1 MGLLA
6 LFGWSLAHASGL
18 QEGAVITPSEL
29 VPQATPAESTEGL
42 DGVLALAEEM
52 RRTGAPGNCRQLLLT
67 IDGDVGDDHRSDYL
81 FLRGFCAELAWD
93 NEAARDDYREVI
105 ARNTSKVDAA
115 RSRLA
120 LVLEDLGDG
129 HGALQ
134 QMVIL
139 HRNEGWDLDDQ
150 ITVNLEKALAEV
162 AAGRRRRGARHV
174 EAALVVAES
183 WKKGSWLSAKARYVL
198 LDVDLRRA
206 EQHVV
211 RGSERHQAAA
221 VTRRVRAFTAAETA
235 MVPLV
240 AHEEPEW
247 ILHGLY
253 RLGGAY
259 LAFGEELVAARP
271 PARLTA
277 EQERIYR
284 DQVAAQQQQLRTRA
298 AHVYDQ
304 GVQLALR
311 LQFES
316 PLVARL
322 QLERD
327 RLGITQ
333 SGSQTPSQ

>member
-18 QEGAVITPSEL
+18 QEGAVMTPSEL

-52 RRTGAPGNCRQLLLT
+52 RRTGAPGNCRQLLMT
-67 IDGDVGDDHRSDYL
+67 IDADVGDDHRSDYL

-93 NEAARDDYREVI
+93 NTAARDDYREVI

-139 HRNEGWDLDDQ
+139 HRNDGWSLDDQ
-150 ITVNLEKALAEV
+150 ITVNLEKAIAEV
-162 AAGRRRRGARHV
+162 AAGRRRSGARHI
-174 EAALVVAES
+174 EAALTVAVS
-183 WKKGSWLSAKARYVL
+183 WKKGSWLPAKARYVL
-198 LDVDLRRA
+198 LDEDLRRA

-211 RGSERHQAAA
+211 NGSERRQAKA
-221 VTRRVRAFTAAETA
+221 VTRRVRAFTDAEAA

-259 LAFGEELVAARP
+259 LAFGDELVAARP
-271 PARLTA
+271 PARLTDA
-277 EQERIYR
+277 QEQIYR
-284 DQVAAQQQQLRTRA
+284 DQVATQRQELRIRA
-298 AHVYDQ
+298 AHVYDE

-316 PLVARL
+316 PLVAHL
-322 QLERD
+322 QLARD
-327 RLGITQ
+327 RLGIYQ

>member
-6 LFGWSLAHASGL
+6 LLGLSFAHANGIH
-18 QEGAVITPSEL
+18 EVAA
-29 VPQATPAESTEGL
+29 QATPTASSQSADGL

-67 IDGDVGDDHRSDYL
+67 IDAEVGDDHRSDYL

-139 HRNEGWDLDDQ
+139 HRNDGWSLDDQ
-150 ITVNLEKALAEV
+150 ITVNLEKAIAEV
-162 AAGRRRRGARHV
+162 AAGRRRSGARHI
-174 EAALVVAES
+174 EAALTVAES
-183 WKKGSWLSAKARYVL
+183 WKKGSWLPAKARYVL
-198 LDVDLRRA
+198 LDEDLRRA

-211 RGSERHQAAA
+211 NGSERHQAKA
-221 VTRRVRAFTAAETA
+221 VTRRVRAFTDAEAA

-259 LAFGEELVAARP
+259 LAFGDELVAARP
-271 PARLTA
+271 PARLTDA
-277 EQERIYR
+277 QEQIYR
-284 DQVAAQQQQLRTRA
+284 AQVATQRQQLRTRA
-298 AHVYDQ
+298 AHVYDE

-316 PLVARL
+316 PLVAHL
-322 QLERD
+322 QLARD
-327 RLGITQ
+327 RLGIYQ

>member
-6 LFGWSLAHASGL
+6 LLGLTFAHANGIH
-18 QEGAVITPSEL
+18 EVAA
-29 VPQATPAESTEGL
+29 QATPTASSQSADGL

-67 IDGDVGDDHRSDYL
+67 IDAEVGDDHRSDYL

-139 HRNEGWDLDDQ
+139 HRNDGWSLDDQ
-150 ITVNLEKALAEV
+150 ITVNLEKAIAEV
-162 AAGRRRRGARHV
+162 AAGRRRSGARHI
-174 EAALVVAES
+174 EAALTVAES
-183 WKKGSWLSAKARYVL
+183 WKKGSWLPAKARYVL
-198 LDVDLRRA
+198 LDEDLRRA

-211 RGSERHQAAA
+211 NGSERHQAKA
-221 VTRRVRAFTAAETA
+221 VTRRVRAFTDAEAA

-259 LAFGEELVAARP
+259 LAFGDELVAARP
-271 PARLTA
+271 PARLTDA
-277 EQERIYR
+277 QEQIYR
-284 DQVAAQQQQLRTRA
+284 AQVATQRQQLRTRA
-298 AHVYDQ
+298 AHVYDE

-316 PLVARL
+316 PLVAHL
-322 QLERD
+322 QLARD
-327 RLGITQ
+327 RLGIYQ